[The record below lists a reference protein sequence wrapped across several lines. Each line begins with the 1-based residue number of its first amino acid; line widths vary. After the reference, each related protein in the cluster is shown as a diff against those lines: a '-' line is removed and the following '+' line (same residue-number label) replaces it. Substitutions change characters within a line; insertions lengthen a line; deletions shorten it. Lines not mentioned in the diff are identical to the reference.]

1 MSEKEKIAE
10 ILDILREYC
19 ENSSCDYCVFRT
31 DCGACRFKRFAE
43 IRVDDFYELRDFLN
57 NMEE

>member
-31 DCGACRFKRFAE
+31 VSGDCRFKLFAE
-43 IRVDDFYELRDFLN
+43 IRVDDFYELHDFLN